1 MKKFISLFVAI
12 FIVFLLAL
20 PAYAADIAVD
30 ADCSLADAIKA
41 ANTDEAVGGCSAG
54 DSADTVTL
62 SGNVRL
68 SRALPLVTSN
78 MTIEGGGFTISGNGR
93 THIIC
98 INNRGILTINE
109 VTISNGQAGWG
120 GAIGNF
126 GKLTITN
133 STITRNSAE
142 QGGAIGNDGTLT
154 IRNST
159 IDNNMAE
166 DDGGA
171 IYIDNGTLTIINT
184 RVNNNNLAS
193 AYGDGGAIYNDNGT
207 LTITDSTFSNNSA
220 DDGGVIYS
228 DSTKKTNIASSAF
241 IRNSAGDRGGAIFI
255 IYGEHTLTDSTFNGN
270 SADGNGGA
278 IYNWEDLIITNSTF
292 SNNSTDGNGG
302 AIYNRRDLTITNSTF
317 SSNLATEDGGGLYQA
332 SDSTV
337 NLRNSIIA
345 SSKQGGD
352 CYGRLNTNT
361 SNLTGDGSCY
371 VELSDDPMLG
381 ELVEPEDGSPAYFPL
396 LAGSPAIDAA
406 DDGYCP
412 ETDQIGTVRPQG
424 GGCDIGAIEYAAN
437 D

>member
-1 MKKFISLFVAI
+1 MNRLPLIALIITIMLSL
-12 FIVFLLAL
+12 L
-20 PAYAADIAVD
+20 PKAQAADIETSGT
-30 ADCSLADAIKA
+30 CTLADAITA
-41 ANTDEAVGGCSAG
+41 ANTDEAAGECPAG
-54 DSADTVTL
+54 DGADTVTL

-93 THIIC
+93 THIIGV
-98 INNRGILTINE
+98 NNRGTLTINE
-109 VTISNGQAGWG
+109 VTITNGRAGWG

-133 STITRNSAE
+133 STVTRNSAE
-142 QGGAIGNDGTLT
+142 QGGAIGNDGALT

-193 AYGDGGAIYNDNGT
+193 TYGDGGAIYNDNGT
-207 LTITDSTFSNNSA
+207 LTITDSTFNNNSA
-220 DDGGVIYS
+220 GDDGGVIYS
-228 DSTKKTNIASSAF
+228 GSTKKTNIASSAF

-302 AIYNRRDLTITNSTF
+302 AIYNRSDLTINSSTF
-317 SSNLATEDGGGLYQA
+317 SGNSAAEDGGGLYQA

-345 SSKQGGD
+345 SSRQGGD

-361 SNLTGDGSCY
+361 SNLIEDGSCY
-371 VELSDDPMLG
+371 AELSDDPMLG
-381 ELVEPEDGSPAYFPL
+381 ELVEPDDGSPAYYPL
-396 LAGSPAIDAA
+396 LEGSPAIDASSRS
-406 DDGYCP
+406 CP
-412 ETDQIGTVRPQG
+412 STDQIGTVRPQG
-424 GGCDIGAIEYAAN
+424 AACDIGAYERPGK
-437 D
+437 